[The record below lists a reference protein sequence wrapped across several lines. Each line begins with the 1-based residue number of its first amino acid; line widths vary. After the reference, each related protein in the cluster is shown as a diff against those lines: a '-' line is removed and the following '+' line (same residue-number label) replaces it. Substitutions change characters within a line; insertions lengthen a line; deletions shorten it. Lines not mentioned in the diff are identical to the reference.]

1 MSYTKERKAKEEEK
15 EKKEEEKGNRV
26 VAEESDSPAGEE
38 DSSSGEEYGFTR
50 QVKAMKKKKKKKKPN
65 KDATEAKEQT
75 ESTMKANNSLKAAE
89 NFANEEERSPSFAAA
104 DLPKPNSHSLD
115 RVQTSGLDIVAVNVH
130 DPILTPCTMQP
141 CMLIA

>member
-50 QVKAMKKKKKKKKPN
+50 QVKAMKKKKIKKPT
-65 KDATEAKEQT
+65 KEATEAKEKT